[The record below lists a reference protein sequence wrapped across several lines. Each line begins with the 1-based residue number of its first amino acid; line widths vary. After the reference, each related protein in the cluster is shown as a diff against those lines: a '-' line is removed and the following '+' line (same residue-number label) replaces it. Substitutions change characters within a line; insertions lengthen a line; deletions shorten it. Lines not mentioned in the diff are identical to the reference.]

1 MLSYCPSYSDLA
13 AVKAKRRIA
22 GGIYGHTGIIVDGIV
37 DGRTADGIGDVAI
50 AVHRLHLHA
59 LLHHPAI
66 VSMSITAQAAVAA
79 IVVGIIRNLL
89 YIAQ

>member
-13 AVKAKRRIA
+13 AVKAERRIA

-50 AVHRLHLHA
+50 AVHRHLHA